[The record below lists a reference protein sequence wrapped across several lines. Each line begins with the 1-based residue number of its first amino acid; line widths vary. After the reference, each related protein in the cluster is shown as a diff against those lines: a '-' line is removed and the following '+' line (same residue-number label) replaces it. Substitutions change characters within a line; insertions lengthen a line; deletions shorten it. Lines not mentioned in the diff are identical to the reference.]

1 MNGLS
6 NKYIKNDKDTIWG
19 RIWHPCFTRE

>member
-6 NKYIKNDKDTIWG
+6 NKYIKKDNDTI
-19 RIWHPCFTRE
+19 

>member
-6 NKYIKNDKDTIWG
+6 NKYIKDDIEIGRDKK
-19 RIWHPCFTRE
+19 